1 MLAVNTDG
9 KRYPTDVLK
18 YRPVPKA
25 NAIHNTQKP
34 VELLEFLIKTY
45 TNAGETVLDPFMGS
59 GSCGVACKALGRN
72 FIGIER
78 EPSFFAAAQE
88 WINNA
93 Q

>member
-18 YRPVPKA
+18 YRPV
-25 NAIHNTQKP
+25 AIHNTQKP

-59 GSCGVACKALGRN
+59 GSCGVACKATGRK
-72 FIGIER
+72 FIGIEKD
-78 EPSFFAAAQE
+78 PDFFAAAQE